1 MLRNARSWHGA
12 ATSDSTLKDGRPQRF
27 SANVKTADLSDGFI
41 ISITYLKTDIMN
53 LTDIAGPFTI
63 VPMQNDTAI
72 VASVSPG
79 VVSIH
84 ISILVV
90 VILRL
95 MAG

>member
-1 MLRNARSWHGA
+1 
-12 ATSDSTLKDGRPQRF
+12 
-27 SANVKTADLSDGFI
+27 
-41 ISITYLKTDIMN
+41 MN

-63 VPMQNDTAI
+63 VSMQNDTAI
-72 VASVSPG
+72 VASVPSG

-84 ISILVV
+84 ISLLVV

>member
-1 MLRNARSWHGA
+1 
-12 ATSDSTLKDGRPQRF
+12 
-27 SANVKTADLSDGFI
+27 
-41 ISITYLKTDIMN
+41 MN

>member
-1 MLRNARSWHGA
+1 
-12 ATSDSTLKDGRPQRF
+12 
-27 SANVKTADLSDGFI
+27 
-41 ISITYLKTDIMN
+41 MN
-53 LTDIAGPFTI
+53 LTVIAGPFTI
-63 VPMQNDTAI
+63 VVMKNGTA
-72 VASVSPG
+72 VAASIPRS